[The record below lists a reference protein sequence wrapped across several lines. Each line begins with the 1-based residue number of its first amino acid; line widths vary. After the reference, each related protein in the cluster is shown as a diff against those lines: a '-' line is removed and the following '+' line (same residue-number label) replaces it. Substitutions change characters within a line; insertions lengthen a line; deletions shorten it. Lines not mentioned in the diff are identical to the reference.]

1 MENTNS
7 RNETILN
14 IQNTLKKM
22 GYNYYALK
30 DKDKEHL
37 IKIDESI
44 QEIFRKEKEA
54 KETLSRSTVSTKGIS
69 KDTGISRQTF
79 YNNPILNE
87 YIDYYA
93 KQFKKVD
100 MSEIQKDSNEKIKE
114 LQEQLDKL
122 HRRDIQFE
130 KMKLEIEELKAA
142 IKERDE
148 VIESL
153 RNNKPTVINF
163 RNKGK

>member
-1 MENTNS
+1 MLVNNILYKIYKSGKIPVIRYKNEGFKNYNQDAYFTIDGKLDEKYKNINGCFCMLGGMQDPYILSGIENT
-7 RNETILN
+7 ETLN
-14 IQNTLKKM
+14 I
-22 GYNYYALK
+22 GYIEADTKVYDVHNKTYTTAK
-30 DKDKEHL
+30 SIFDK
-37 IKIDESI
+37 
-44 QEIFRKEKEA
+44 A
-54 KETLSRSTVSTKGIS
+54 
-69 KDTGISRQTF
+69 
-79 YNNPILNE
+79 LNE
-87 YIDYYA
+87 Y
-93 KQFKKVD
+93 
-100 MSEIQKDSNEKIKE
+100 EKIKE